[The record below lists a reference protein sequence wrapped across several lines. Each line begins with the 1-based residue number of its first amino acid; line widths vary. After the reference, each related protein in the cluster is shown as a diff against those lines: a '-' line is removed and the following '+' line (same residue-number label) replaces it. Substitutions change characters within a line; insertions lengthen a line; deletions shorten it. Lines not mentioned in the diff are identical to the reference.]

1 MIDSCEEGWVEH
13 VVAFIDK
20 FYRKERRT
28 AVRVEALNYLGR
40 IVAEN
45 SLTHEVMY
53 MQQVPKIAKFF
64 ISKILIFFTQHGKYY
79 IIMIRTCTCTY
90 V

>member
-1 MIDSCEEGWVEH
+1 MYRGHMIDSCEEGWVEH

-20 FYRKERRT
+20 FYRRERRT

-45 SLTHEVMY
+45 SLTHEVIASAKNH
-53 MQQVPKIAKFF
+53 KISIA
-64 ISKILIFFTQHGKYY
+64 KILIFFT
-79 IIMIRTCTCTY
+79 
-90 V
+90 